1 MGEHHVPLTIDENNN
16 VTSVGAN
23 NDIYED
29 CILCGTKTT
38 TLKTTHVDFRTGY
51 IEGAGQL
58 CRECYMKGSSESRE
72 HISIPKHFVKTYPN
86 DAELGEKVRQFYY
99 QNY

>member
-16 VTSVGAN
+16 VTSVGDTN
-23 NDIYED
+23 LYED

-38 TLKTTHVDFRTGY
+38 TLKTTHIDYRTGY

-58 CRECYMKGSSESRE
+58 CIQCYTKGSSEGNQ
-72 HISIPKHFVKTYPN
+72 HITIPKYFINEYSS
-86 DAELGEKVRQFYY
+86 DSQLGEKVRKYY
-99 QNY
+99 FENYL

>member
-16 VTSVGAN
+16 VTSVGDTN
-23 NDIYED
+23 LYED

-38 TLKTTHVDFRTGY
+38 TLKTTHIDYRTGY

-58 CRECYMKGSSESRE
+58 CIECYTKGSSEGRE
-72 HISIPKHFVKTYPN
+72 HITIPKYFINQYSN
-86 DAELGEKVRQFYY
+86 DSELGAKIRKYY
-99 QNY
+99 FENYL